1 MDLEQ
6 AFKILKENNI
16 GYRKVNKTVP
26 FGHIISESGLNRLRS
41 NLENGG
47 IIISAN
53 ITDFPD
59 DMSEDIW
66 QVYDEWLDRR
76 DIQDTED
83 SRKVFLKEYNKKSDC
98 ELESEIKN
106 SGYSYSRVYGGYHGN
121 NGVNDSYEPS
131 FIVYC
136 KDRNGELI
144 DFEDLFDFGVKLC
157 KKFFQNSV
165 YIQPPGEKP
174 YYVDKNGRA
183 ISRPGP
189 NQTKYNRFEEEFFT
203 TVKRKKNNS
212 QRFTADIKFESL
224 RVKRLSNFER
234 MKARQYGEIVLD

>member
-6 AFKILKENNI
+6 IS
-16 GYRKVNKTVP
+16 YRKVNSSVP
-26 FGHIISESGLNRLRS
+26 FGHIISESGLNKLRS
-41 NLENGG
+41 NLENGW
-47 IIISAN
+47 IIIS
-53 ITDFPD
+53 TDNTD
-59 DMSEDIW
+59 LS
-66 QVYDEWLDRR
+66 
-76 DIQDTED
+76 D
-83 SRKVFLKEYNKKSDC
+83 S

-106 SGYSYSRVYGGYHGN
+106 SGYSYSRVYG
-121 NGVNDSYEPS
+121 VNDSYKPS

-144 DFEDLFDFGVKLC
+144 DFEDLFEFGVKLC

-189 NQTKYNRFEEEFFT
+189 NQIKYNRFEEEFFT
-203 TVKRKKNNS
+203 TAKRKKNNS

>member
-47 IIISAN
+47 IIISG
-53 ITDFPD
+53 D
-59 DMSEDIW
+59 
-66 QVYDEWLDRR
+66 
-76 DIQDTED
+76 
-83 SRKVFLKEYNKKSDC
+83 KSDH
-98 ELESEIKN
+98 ELELEIKN
-106 SGYSYSRVYGGYHGN
+106 SRYSYSRVY
-121 NGVNDSYEPS
+121 GVNDSYEPS

-136 KDRNGELI
+136 KDRNGELN

-157 KKFFQNSV
+157 KK
-165 YIQPPGEKP
+165 
-174 YYVDKNGRA
+174 
-183 ISRPGP
+183 
-189 NQTKYNRFEEEFFT
+189 
-203 TVKRKKNNS
+203 NNS
-212 QRFTADIKFESL
+212 RRFTSDIKFESL
-224 RVKRLSNFER
+224 MVKRLSNFER

>member
-6 AFKILKENNI
+6 IS
-16 GYRKVNKTVP
+16 YRNVKSSVP
-26 FGHIISESGLNRLRS
+26 FGHIISESGLNKLRS
-41 NLENGG
+41 NLKNGW
-47 IIISAN
+47 IIIS
-53 ITDFPD
+53 TDNTD
-59 DMSEDIW
+59 
-66 QVYDEWLDRR
+66 L
-76 DIQDTED
+76 
-83 SRKVFLKEYNKKSDC
+83 SDN

-106 SGYSYSRVYGGYHGN
+106 SGYSYSRVY
-121 NGVNDSYEPS
+121 GVNDSYEPS

-157 KKFFQNSV
+157 N
-165 YIQPPGEKP
+165 
-174 YYVDKNGRA
+174 
-183 ISRPGP
+183 
-189 NQTKYNRFEEEFFT
+189 
-203 TVKRKKNNS
+203 KNNS

>member
-6 AFKILKENNI
+6 IS
-16 GYRKVNKTVP
+16 YRKVNKTVP

-47 IIISAN
+47 IIISG
-53 ITDFPD
+53 D
-59 DMSEDIW
+59 
-66 QVYDEWLDRR
+66 
-76 DIQDTED
+76 
-83 SRKVFLKEYNKKSDC
+83 KSDH
-98 ELESEIKN
+98 ELELEIKN
-106 SGYSYSRVYGGYHGN
+106 SRYSYSRVY
-121 NGVNDSYEPS
+121 GVNDSYEPS

-136 KDRNGELI
+136 KDRNGELN

-157 KKFFQNSV
+157 
-165 YIQPPGEKP
+165 
-174 YYVDKNGRA
+174 
-183 ISRPGP
+183 
-189 NQTKYNRFEEEFFT
+189 
-203 TVKRKKNNS
+203 KKNNS

>member
-16 GYRKVNKTVP
+16 GYKKVSASVP
-26 FGHIISESGLNRLRS
+26 FGHIISESGLNRLKS

-59 DMSEDIW
+59 DISEDIW

-83 SRKVFLKEYNKKSDC
+83 SRKVFLKEYNKKSDR
-98 ELESEIKN
+98 ELELEIKN

-144 DFEDLFDFGVKLC
+144 DFEDLFNFGVKLC

-165 YIQPPGEKP
+165 YIQPPGDKP

-183 ISRPGP
+183 ISHPGP
-189 NQTKYNRFEEEFFT
+189 NQIKYNRFEEEFFT

-212 QRFTADIKFESL
+212 QRFMADIKFESL

>member
-16 GYRKVNKTVP
+16 GYKKVSASVP

-59 DMSEDIW
+59 DISEDIW

-83 SRKVFLKEYNKKSDC
+83 SRKVFLKEYNKKSDR
-98 ELESEIKN
+98 ELELEIKN
-106 SGYSYSRVYGGYHGN
+106 SGYSYSRVY
-121 NGVNDSYEPS
+121 GVNDSYEPS

-183 ISRPGP
+183 ISHPGP
-189 NQTKYNRFEEEFFT
+189 NQIKYNRFEEEFFT